1 MKAISELRQYWETML
16 TKVPALKRIEFVVDE
31 SQVKDFISDIPASE
45 QPFAVVVLPSANSK
59 GSEQDNFQE
68 NENHLFY
75 VLRNQDSSQYTWM
88 EILEE
93 LQPVTEAIKDQLITD
108 AGDDCPYFQNM
119 DYSSYQ
125 TDPER
130 KLWSKC
136 TGWSVSFNS

>member
-1 MKAISELRQYWETML
+1 MKAINELRQYWETML

-45 QPFAVVVLPSANSK
+45 QPFAVIVLPSANSK

>member
-16 TKVPALKRIEFVVDE
+16 TKVPELKRIEFVVDE
-31 SQVKDFISDIPASE
+31 GQVKDFLSDIPTDE

-59 GSEQDNFQE
+59 GSEQDNFTE

-75 VLRNQDSSQYTWM
+75 VLRNQDAAQYTWM
-88 EILEE
+88 EIIEE
-93 LQPVTEAIKDQLITD
+93 LQPITEAVKEQLVLD
-108 AGDDCPYFQNM
+108 ADDDCPYFENM
-119 DYSSYQ
+119 DYSSFQ

-130 KLWSKC
+130 KLWTKC